1 MTATGAYEDTLAYL
15 TGLEVSA
22 GWDLKLER
30 MRAALE
36 RRGHPEARFPAIHVA
51 GTNGKGSA
59 AAMLDAVLTAAGY
72 RTGLYTS
79 PHLVDFTERIR
90 AGGRTIPRARVVD
103 LVGELRADL
112 EAARIPLT
120 HFEFATLLACEWFA
134 RIGVDIGVIEVG
146 LGGRLDATNLV
157 RPIVTAITSI
167 ALDHEEY
174 LGTDVVSI
182 AAEKAGIAKPGVPLV
197 IGRLPAEAEA
207 VVAARASAVGA
218 PVVRAGVDGV
228 LADTPD
234 GLAFRGPHGVRWEG
248 LRLAL
253 AGTFQRDNAAVALT
267 ALALAGAAFPCPP
280 AAVRAGLAGVRW
292 PGRLAVLGR
301 SPLIVADGA
310 HNPAGAAALARELP
324 SVVGDRRVTLVFA
337 VMADKAWP
345 AMLAIL
351 GPHVARAIVTRVG
364 RRGLDPERVAER
376 LAGRLPVEAV
386 PEPGAALR
394 AALAGAGPGDAI
406 LVTGSLFL
414 VGEAYKLIG
423 GGQALFEPWQAPGPG
438 GTEPRP

>member
-1 MTATGAYEDTLAYL
+1 MTARGMRTYEETLAYL

-30 MRAALE
+30 MQAALA

-90 AGGRTIPRARVVD
+90 ASGRTIPRAAVVE
-103 LVGELRADL
+103 LAAELRADL

-134 RIGVDIGVIEVG
+134 RIGVDVGVIEVG

-157 RPIVTAITSI
+157 RPIVGAITSI

-174 LGTDVVSI
+174 LGSDVVSI

-197 IGRLPAEAEA
+197 IGRLPAEADEV
-207 VVAARASAVGA
+207 VVAHAGAAGA
-218 PVVRAGVDGV
+218 PVVRAGVLVD
-228 LADTPD
+228 APD
-234 GLAFRGPHGVRWEG
+234 GLAFRGPLGAEWNGIH
-248 LRLAL
+248 LAL
-253 AGTFQRDNAAVALT
+253 PGAFQRDNAAVALT
-267 ALALAGAAFPCPP
+267 ALAVAGARFPCPP
-280 AAVRAGLAGVRW
+280 AAVRVGLESVRW
-292 PGRLAVLGR
+292 PGRLAILRR
-301 SPLIVADGA
+301 SPLVVADGA
-310 HNPAGAAALARELP
+310 HNPAGVAALAGELP
-324 SVVGDRRVTLVFA
+324 SILGDRSVTLVFA

-345 AMLAIL
+345 AMLEAL
-351 GPHVARAIVTRVG
+351 RPHVARAIVTRVG
-364 RRGLDPERVAER
+364 RRGLDPGRVAER
-376 LAGRLPVEAV
+376 FAAELSVEAIA
-386 PEPGAALR
+386 EPAAALGAAL
-394 AALAGAGPGDAI
+394 AATGPADAI
-406 LVTGSLFL
+406 LIAGSLFL
-414 VGEAYKLIG
+414 VGEAYKVILG
-423 GGQALFEPWQAPGPG
+423 ERPLFEPWQAPGTD

>member
-1 MTATGAYEDTLAYL
+1 MTVRGMGTYEETLAYL

-22 GWDLKLER
+22 GWDLRLER
-30 MRAALE
+30 MQAALA

-51 GTNGKGSA
+51 GTNGKGST

-90 AGGRTIPRARVVD
+90 AGGRTIPRTRVVE
-103 LVGELRADL
+103 LVAELRADL
-112 EAARIPLT
+112 EAVRIPLT

-134 RIGVDIGVIEVG
+134 RIGVDVGVIEVG

-157 RPIVTAITSI
+157 RPVVTAITSI

-174 LGTDVVSI
+174 LGSDIVSI

-207 VVAARASAVGA
+207 VVVARAGAVGA
-218 PVVRAGVDGV
+218 PVVRSGGLVD
-228 LADTPD
+228 APD
-234 GLAFRGPHGVRWEG
+234 GLAFQGPPGTRWNG
-248 LRLAL
+248 IHLAL
-253 AGTFQRDNAAVALT
+253 SGAFQRDNAAVALT
-267 ALALAGAAFPCPP
+267 ALALAGARFPCPG
-280 AAVRAGLAGVRW
+280 AAVRMGLESVRW
-292 PGRLAVLGR
+292 PGRLAILGR

-310 HNPAGAAALARELP
+310 HNPAGVAALARELP
-324 SVVGDRRVTLVFA
+324 SILGDRSVTLVFA

-345 AMLAIL
+345 AMLEAL
-351 GPHVARAIVTRVG
+351 RPHVTRAVITRVG
-364 RRGLDPERVAER
+364 RRGLDPERAAER
-376 LAGRLPVEAV
+376 LAARLSVEAV
-386 PEPGAALR
+386 PEPGAALG
-394 AALAGAGPGDAI
+394 AALAGAGPADAI
-406 LVTGSLFL
+406 LIAGSLFL

-423 GGQALFEPWQAPGPG
+423 GGHPLFEPWQAPWTG

>member
-1 MTATGAYEDTLAYL
+1 MGTYKETLAYL

-36 RRGHPEARFPAIHVA
+36 RRGYPEARFPAIHVA

-90 AGGRTIPRARVVD
+90 AGGRTIPREVVVQ
-103 LVGELRADL
+103 LVAELRADL

-134 RIGVDIGVIEVG
+134 RIGVDVGVIEVG

-174 LGTDVVSI
+174 LGSDVGSI

-207 VVAARASAVGA
+207 VVTAHARAVGT
-218 PVVRAGVDGV
+218 PVVHADV
-228 LADTPD
+228 LADTPG
-234 GLAFRGPHGVRWEG
+234 GLAFRGPGGVGWDG

-253 AGTFQRDNAAVALT
+253 AGAFQRDNAAVALA
-267 ALALAGAAFPCPP
+267 ALALAAPHFPCPL
-280 AAVRAGLAGVRW
+280 AAVRAGLAAARW

-310 HNPAGAAALARELP
+310 HNPAGAEALARELP
-324 SVVGDRRVTLVFA
+324 SIVGDRRVTLVFA

-345 AMLAIL
+345 TMLATL

-364 RRGLDPERVAER
+364 RRGLDPARAAER
-376 LAGRLPVEAV
+376 LAGRLSVEAV

-394 AALAGAGPGDAI
+394 RALAGASPGDAI

-414 VGEAYKLIG
+414 VGEAYKLLAS
-423 GGQALFEPWQAPGPG
+423 GQPLFEPWQAPGAG

>member
-1 MTATGAYEDTLAYL
+1 MSVRGAYEETLAYL

-30 MRAALE
+30 MQAAFA

-90 AGGRTIPRARVVD
+90 AGGRTIPRATVVE
-103 LVGELRADL
+103 LVAELRADL
-112 EAARIPLT
+112 EAARIALT

-157 RPIVTAITSI
+157 RPIVTAITSV

-174 LGTDVVSI
+174 LGSDLPSI
-182 AAEKAGIAKPGVPLV
+182 AAEKAGIAKPEVPLV
-197 IGRLPAEAEA
+197 VGRLPAEADA
-207 VVAARASAVGA
+207 VVVAHARAVGA
-218 PVVRAGVDGV
+218 PVVRACVVVDAAG
-228 LADTPD
+228 
-234 GLAFRGPHGVRWEG
+234 GLAFQGPLGAEWNGIH
-248 LRLAL
+248 LAL
-253 AGTFQRDNAAVALT
+253 PGAFQRDNAAVALT
-267 ALALAGAAFPCPP
+267 ALALAGPRFPCPG
-280 AAVRAGLAGVRW
+280 AAVRLGLEAVRW
-292 PGRLAVLGR
+292 PGRLATLR
-301 SPLIVADGA
+301 RAPLVVADGA
-310 HNPAGAAALARELP
+310 HNPAGVAALVRELP
-324 SVVGDRRVTLVFA
+324 SVLGDRMVTLVFA
-337 VMADKAWP
+337 VMADKAWA
-345 AMLAIL
+345 AMLDTL
-351 GPHVARAIVTRVG
+351 VPHVARAVATRVG
-364 RRGLDPERVAER
+364 RRGLDPERAAAR
-376 LAGRLPVEAV
+376 LAARRPVEVV
-386 PEPGAALR
+386 PEPEAALR
-394 AALAGAGPGDAI
+394 AALAGAGPADAVLI
-406 LVTGSLFL
+406 AGSLFL

-423 GGQALFEPWQAPGPG
+423 GDRPLFEPWQAPGTG